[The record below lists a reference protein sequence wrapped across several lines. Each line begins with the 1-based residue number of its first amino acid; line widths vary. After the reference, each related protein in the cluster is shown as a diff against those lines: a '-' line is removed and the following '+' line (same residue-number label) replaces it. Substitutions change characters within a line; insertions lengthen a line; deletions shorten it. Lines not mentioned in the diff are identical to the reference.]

1 MAEVPADPPS
11 RAIGLPQILPAPIT
25 KVEDMGDGLEGE
37 ILGRL
42 LMMHVN
48 NEPVLRPGARAGWTA
63 TTFFTKINSL
73 LANIEAILMQ
83 CVGQAITDPE
93 EMCAHC
99 RRRCGPFSFC
109 VRVDGIEECANCHWE
124 KLGHRCSFNASPLSP
139 KTRQNSKLYTQE
151 EIAAFEQEMEELRVA
166 HASFVANARSQHSG
180 LDRAG
185 KHCRTAVRGNPDRV
199 STPLPPGV
207 MAIRMSE
214 YGRELQG
221 PWLLDME
228 AQVGDLQ
235 TAHAELIDE
244 ALEIM
249 KRLNALTKL

>member
-1 MAEVPADPPS
+1 MQA
-11 RAIGLPQILPAPIT
+11 
-25 KVEDMGDGLEGE
+25 
-37 ILGRL
+37 
-42 LMMHVN
+42 N
-48 NEPVLRPGARAGWTA
+48 NEPVLWPGARVGWTA
-63 TTFFTKINSL
+63 TTFFTKINAL
-73 LANIEAILMQ
+73 LANIEAIVMQ

-93 EMCAHC
+93 EMCAHS
-99 RRRCGPFSFC
+99 RRHRGPFSFC
-109 VRVDGIEECANCHWE
+109 VMVEGVEECAKCHWE
-124 KLGHRCSFNASPLSP
+124 KLGHRCSFNASLLSP
-139 KTRQNSKLYTQE
+139 KTRRNSKFYTQE
-151 EIAAFEQEMEELRVA
+151 EIAAFDQEMEELRVA
-166 HASFVANARSQHSG
+166 HESFVANARRQHNG

-185 KHCRTAVRGNPDRV
+185 KHRRTVVRGNPDRV
-199 STPLPPGV
+199 SPPLSPGV

-214 YGRELQG
+214 YDRELRG